1 MLHSALA
8 RMSPDPSAM
17 VRVTQIVPV
26 LPLTMAQRS
35 AHTSDPTWH
44 LRYCY
49 IPLTAADAPLK
60 ITLVDKPF
68 TIGAHLGEYTP
79 TGTLADIVLV
89 CYKLDD
95 PAAQER
101 MHKVRTCAT

>member
-8 RMSPDPSAM
+8 RMSPEPSAM

-26 LPLTMAQRS
+26 LGLTMAQRS
-35 AHTSDPTWH
+35 AHTWDPTWH

-49 IPLTAADAPLK
+49 IPLTAANAPLK
-60 ITLVDKPF
+60 LTLVDKPF
-68 TIGAHLGEYTP
+68 TVGAKLGESTP
-79 TGTLADIVLV
+79 TTFADIVLV